1 MQVFDLVIF
10 FTALLSDDTVHS
22 DQADAADTFFSCIIG
37 VKLVCTSYEVVVLG
51 AKNKKVSYITA
62 LKKLQ

>member
-22 DQADAADTFFSCIIG
+22 DQADAADTFLSCIIG
-37 VKLVCTSYEVVVLG
+37 VTPVCT
-51 AKNKKVSYITA
+51 TM
-62 LKKLQ
+62 KLWF